1 MERIGETD
9 LAKRQRD
16 RVKENDR
23 RTNWSNDS
31 DPDPVA
37 HNQNHG
43 QGVWRVMDRLKKGDI
58 IKCFSQD
65 ELEVTE
71 EGLINDGY
79 GFIEVY
85 DMVTMSWIIKI
96 TEAQEAADEKKD

>member
-9 LAKRQRD
+9 LAKRQRN
-16 RVKENDR
+16 RVKRNDR

-31 DPDPVA
+31 DPVA

-43 QGVWRVMDRLKKGDI
+43 QGVWRIMDRLKKGDI
-58 IKCFSQD
+58 IKCFNQD

-79 GFIEVY
+79 GFIEMY
-85 DMVTMSWIIKI
+85 DMVTMSWKIQI
-96 TEAQEAADEKKD
+96 TEAQEAADEKED

>member
-9 LAKRQRD
+9 LAKRQRN

-58 IKCFSQD
+58 IKCFNQD

-79 GFIEVY
+79 GFREMY
-85 DMVTMSWIIKI
+85 DMVTMSWKIQI
-96 TEAQEAADEKKD
+96 TEVREAVDG